1 MLPFARLLWR
11 SARGKVLLAV
21 ALSVL
26 LSLSEGVSL
35 AMVFP
40 LIALLGNAPQAAP
53 PGPKTALLFHL
64 LAAAHLPR
72 SAWLATV
79 LLIVL
84 ISVGLLTQLN
94 AVLSGLTIAII
105 LPLRQTLAA
114 RIFRAILHADW
125 TWLTRRRSSDLTHFL
140 TGELNRVGTL
150 AANLIAVLSNGLVAL
165 LMLGIAL
172 YLAPLLT
179 LLLLACFALLIP
191 WQRRSGRAIYRSG
204 ADISSRTRQVF
215 ESSIERLQNLK
226 VVKAFGAQDAE
237 LALFEQR
244 YGASVRELLRNQW
257 QTVAAARR
265 FQLVSLALLCGLILL
280 GLNTL
285 HLAPASLLIFLF
297 AFVRATPRVNVVQ
310 TKLNEIL
317 TDLPAWTAIQA
328 FLAECRTHSEAGE
341 LDTANAP
348 TLTRELTLQNVTFAY
363 APAPGSSSPT
373 ILDDI
378 TLTLPA
384 GRITAIA
391 GLSGAGKSTVADLIL
406 GLLFPQSGTVA
417 VDGTPIT
424 RRNARAWRAHVGYVS
439 QDTLLFH
446 STIRANLL
454 WASPS
459 ASEADL
465 LEALAA
471 ARAGFVHT
479 LPHGLDTEVGDRGLM
494 LSHGQRQRIALARA
508 LLLKP
513 TLLILDEATNA
524 LDLENE
530 EAILAT
536 VAAYSPRVTTLLIS
550 HRPSAL
556 KIADHVYVLEGGKV
570 KQSGTYQESA

>member
-1 MLPFARLLWR
+1 MLAFTRLLWR
-11 SARGKVLLAV
+11 SARAQLLLAV
-21 ALSVL
+21 ALSTL
-26 LSLSEGVSL
+26 LSLTEGVSL

-40 LIALLGNAPQAAP
+40 LIALLGNTPQAAP
-53 PGPKTALLFHL
+53 PGPRTALLFHL
-64 LAAAHLPR
+64 LTAAQVPR

-94 AVLSGLTIAII
+94 SVLSGLTIAII

-114 RIFRAILHADW
+114 RIYRAILHADW
-125 TWLTRRRSSDLTHFL
+125 TWLTRRRSSDLTHYL

-150 AANLIAVLSNGLVAL
+150 AANLIAVLSNGMVAL
-165 LMLGIAL
+165 LMLAIAL

-179 LLLLACFALLIP
+179 VLLLASFALLIP
-191 WQRRSGRAIYRSG
+191 WQRRSGRAILRSG
-204 ADISSRTRQVF
+204 ADISARTREVF

-226 VVKAFGAQDAE
+226 VVKAYGAQDAE
-237 LALFEQR
+237 LALFEGR
-244 YGASVRELLRNQW
+244 YGSSVRELLRNQW

-265 FQLVSLALLCGLILL
+265 FQLVSLALLCGIILL

-285 HLAPASLLIFLF
+285 HLAPASMLIFLF
-297 AFVRATPRVNVVQ
+297 AFVRATPRVNLVQ

-317 TDLPAWTAIQA
+317 TDLPAWTDIQT
-328 FLAECRTHSEAGE
+328 FLAECQDHSEAGE
-341 LDTANAP
+341 IDTASAP
-348 TLTRELTLQNVTFAY
+348 TLTRELTLRNVTFAY
-363 APAPGSSSPT
+363 TPGSPT

-384 GRITAIA
+384 GRITTLA
-391 GLSGAGKSTVADLIL
+391 GLSGAGKSTVADLLL

-417 VDGTPIT
+417 ADGTPIT
-424 RRNARAWRAHVGYVS
+424 RANARAWRFRVGYVS
-439 QDTLLFH
+439 QDTPLFH
-446 STIRANLL
+446 ATVRANLL
-454 WASPS
+454 WAKPS
-459 ASEADL
+459 ATEADL

-471 ARAGFVHT
+471 ARADFVPT
-479 LPHGLDTEVGDRGLM
+479 LAQGLDTVVGDRGLM

-513 TLLILDEATNA
+513 ALLILDEATNA

-536 VAAYSPRVTTLLIS
+536 VAAYSPSVTTLLIS

-556 KIADHVYVLEGGKV
+556 RVADYVYLLEEGKV
-570 KQSGTYQESA
+570 RSSN

>member
-1 MLPFARLLWR
+1 MLAFARLLWA
-11 SARGKVLLAV
+11 SARGKLLLAV
-21 ALSVL
+21 ALSTL
-26 LSLSEGVSL
+26 LSLTEGVSL

-40 LIALLGNAPQAAP
+40 LIALLGNTPQSAAP
-53 PGPKTALLFHL
+53 GPRTALLFHL
-64 LAAAHLPR
+64 LTAAHLPR

-84 ISVGLLTQLN
+84 VSVGLLAQLN
-94 AVLSGLTIAII
+94 AVLSGLTIAI
-105 LPLRQTLAA
+105 LMPVRQTLAA
-114 RIFRAILHADW
+114 RIYRAILHADW
-125 TWLTRRRSSDLTHFL
+125 TWLTRRRSSDLTHYL

-150 AANLIAVLSNGLVAL
+150 AANLIAVLSNGMVAL
-165 LMLGIAL
+165 LMLGLAL

-179 LLLLACFALLIP
+179 LILLAAFAILIP
-191 WQRRSGRAIYRSG
+191 WQRSSGRAIYASG
-204 ADISSRTRQVF
+204 MDISARTREVF

-237 LALFEQR
+237 LALFDGR
-244 YGASVRELLRNQW
+244 YGQSVRELLRNQW

-280 GLNTL
+280 GLDTL
-285 HLAPASLLIFLF
+285 HLAPASMLIFLF
-297 AFVRATPRVNVVQ
+297 AFVRATPRINTVQ

-317 TDLPAWTAIQA
+317 TDLPAWTGIQA
-328 FLAECRTHSEAGE
+328 FLAECHTHSEADS
-341 LDTANAP
+341 LASPAQPAP
-348 TLTRELTLQNVTFAY
+348 TLTRALTLQNVIFAY
-363 APAPGSSSPT
+363 TPGSPT
-373 ILDDI
+373 VLDDI

-384 GRITAIA
+384 GRITALA

-406 GLLFPQSGTVA
+406 GLLFPTSGTVA
-417 VDGTPIT
+417 VDGTPLT
-424 RRNARAWRAHVGYVS
+424 RANARAWRAHVGYVS

-446 STIRANLL
+446 ATVRANLL
-454 WASPS
+454 WARPS
-459 ASEADL
+459 ATEADL
-465 LEALAA
+465 LQALAA
-471 ARAGFVHT
+471 ARADFVHT
-479 LPHGLDTEVGDRGLM
+479 LAHGLDTVVGDRGLM

-530 EAILAT
+530 DAILAT

-550 HRPSAL
+550 HRPTAL
-556 KIADHVYVLEGGKV
+556 KIADHVYVLESGKV
-570 KQSGTYQESA
+570 ALSGT